1 LAEPGPDATAAAAQ
15 IGAESERPVRVVVTG
30 AAGYVGSRLVPEL
43 LRRGHTVVAT
53 RTGADPPAVSWADR
67 VEWRRMDVLNLRE
80 TVLALAGVDAVVYL
94 IHGLGDADFRH
105 TDREA
110 AENLRDAVDHQGVR
124 RLVYFSGLIS
134 GVSAADLSEHL
145 ASRLEV
151 EETLAQSTASTPT
164 LRAAMVVGS
173 GSTSFEMVRQ
183 ISERLPLLQTIPT
196 WMRDTVVQ
204 PIAVADAV
212 HYLAE
217 AVERVHVTG
226 HLDVAGRD
234 RLTYPELLDLYA
246 DIAGLTR
253 IQVTVPGLPEELV
266 GWVAG
271 QLTDVDTPTVQSLMA
286 SLRYDMVADLEPIAA
301 LGPHDPMPLRQS
313 IRRVLAADDGDL
325 DGADV
330 AGDPARASA
339 ADRV

>member
-1 LAEPGPDATAAAAQ
+1 M
-15 IGAESERPVRVVVTG
+15 RVLVTG
-30 AAGYVGSRLVPEL
+30 AAGYLGSRLTPEL
-43 LRRGHTVVAT
+43 LRRGHTVIAT
-53 RTGADPPAVSWADR
+53 RTGADPPAVSWADL

-124 RLVYFSGLIS
+124 RVVYFSGLIPDEPT
-134 GVSAADLSEHL
+134 ADLSEHL

-151 EETLAQSTASTPT
+151 EEVLAESSASTLT

-183 ISERLPLLQTIPT
+183 ISDRLPLLQTIPH

-204 PIAVADAV
+204 PIAIADAV

-217 AVERVHVTG
+217 AVERVDVSG
-226 HLDVAGRD
+226 HLDVAGPD
-234 RLTYPELLDLYA
+234 RVTYPELLDLYA

-253 IQVTVPGLPEELV
+253 VQVTVPGLPEELV
-266 GWVAG
+266 GWLAG
-271 QLTDVDTPTVQSLMA
+271 QLTDVDTPTVQALMA
-286 SLRYDMVADLEPIAA
+286 SLRNDMVADLDGIAA
-301 LGPHDPMPLRQS
+301 LGPHQAISLTES
-313 IRRVLAADDGDL
+313 IRRALLPDDL
-325 DGADV
+325 EIDGADV
-330 AGDPARASA
+330 TGDPARSSA

>member
-1 LAEPGPDATAAAAQ
+1 
-15 IGAESERPVRVVVTG
+15 
-30 AAGYVGSRLVPEL
+30 
-43 LRRGHTVVAT
+43 
-53 RTGADPPAVSWADR
+53 
-67 VEWRRMDVLNLRE
+67 MDVLNLRE

-124 RLVYFSGLIS
+124 RLVYFSGLIPD
-134 GVSAADLSEHL
+134 VSAADLSEHL

-151 EETLAQSTASTPT
+151 EETLAQSTASTLT

-217 AVERVHVTG
+217 AVERVDVTG
-226 HLDVAGRD
+226 HLDVAGPD

-271 QLTDVDTPTVQSLMA
+271 SSPTSTP
-286 SLRYDMVADLEPIAA
+286 
-301 LGPHDPMPLRQS
+301 
-313 IRRVLAADDGDL
+313 RRSS
-325 DGADV
+325 
-330 AGDPARASA
+330 R
-339 ADRV
+339 

>member
-1 LAEPGPDATAAAAQ
+1 
-15 IGAESERPVRVVVTG
+15 
-30 AAGYVGSRLVPEL
+30 
-43 LRRGHTVVAT
+43 
-53 RTGADPPAVSWADR
+53 
-67 VEWRRMDVLNLRE
+67 MDVLNLRE

-124 RLVYFSGLIS
+124 RLVYFSGLIPD
-134 GVSAADLSEHL
+134 VSAADLSEHL

-151 EETLAQSTASTPT
+151 EETLAQSTASTLT

-217 AVERVHVTG
+217 AVERVDVTG
-226 HLDVAGRD
+226 HLDVAGPD

-253 IQVTVPGLPEELV
+253 IQVTVPGLPEEARGV
-266 GWVAG
+266 GG
-271 QLTDVDTPTVQSLMA
+271 RLTDVDTPTVQSLMA
-286 SLRYDMVADLEPIAA
+286 SLRARHGRRPRAGHGPGSARPDAVEREHSAGPCRERRRPRRCGRRRGPGPRLGGGPGLSSPSSRRLE
-301 LGPHDPMPLRQS
+301 
-313 IRRVLAADDGDL
+313 RR
-325 DGADV
+325 
-330 AGDPARASA
+330 PRARPRTS
-339 ADRV
+339 

>member
-1 LAEPGPDATAAAAQ
+1 M
-15 IGAESERPVRVVVTG
+15 RVLVTG
-30 AAGYVGSRLVPEL
+30 AAGYLGSRLAPEL
-43 LRRGHTVVAT
+43 LRRGHTVVGTHTAD
-53 RTGADPPAVSWADR
+53 DPPAVSWADR

-110 AENLRDAVDHQGVR
+110 AENLRDAVDHQRVR
-124 RLVYFSGLIS
+124 RVVYFSGL
-134 GVSAADLSEHL
+134 VPDELTADLSEHL

-151 EETLAQSTASTPT
+151 EQVLAGSSASTLT

-183 ISERLPLLQTIPT
+183 ISDRLPLLQTIPR

-204 PIAVADAV
+204 PIAIADAV

-217 AVERVHVTG
+217 AVERVDVRG
-226 HLDVAGRD
+226 HLDVAGPD
-234 RLTYPELLDLYA
+234 RVTYPELLDLYA

-253 IQVTVPGLPEELV
+253 VQVTVPGLPEELV
-266 GWVAG
+266 GWLAG
-271 QLTDVDTPTVQSLMA
+271 QLTDVDTPTVQTLMA
-286 SLRYDMVADLEPIAA
+286 SLRNDMVADLDGIAA
-301 LGPHDPMPLRQS
+301 LGPHQAMSLPES
-313 IRRVLAADDGDL
+313 IRRALV
-325 DGADV
+325 
-330 AGDPARASA
+330 
-339 ADRV
+339 

>member
-1 LAEPGPDATAAAAQ
+1 MTGWRWPGSTQ
-15 IGAESERPVRVVVTG
+15 WRP
-30 AAGYVGSRLVPEL
+30 
-43 LRRGHTVVAT
+43 
-53 RTGADPPAVSWADR
+53 
-67 VEWRRMDVLNLRE
+67 
-80 TVLALAGVDAVVYL
+80 L

-124 RLVYFSGLIS
+124 RLVYFSGLIPD
-134 GVSAADLSEHL
+134 VSAADLSEHL

-151 EETLAQSTASTPT
+151 EETLAQSTASTLT

-253 IQVTVPGLPEELV
+253 IQVTVPGLPEEIV

-286 SLRYDMVADLEPIAA
+286 SLRHDMVADLEPITA
-301 LGPHDPMPLRQS
+301 LGPHDPMPLRAEHPAGPCRG
-313 IRRVLAADDGDL
+313 RRRPRRCGRRRGSGPRLGGGPGLSAPSSRRL
-325 DGADV
+325 ERR
-330 AGDPARASA
+330 PRAQPRTS
-339 ADRV
+339 

>member
-1 LAEPGPDATAAAAQ
+1 
-15 IGAESERPVRVVVTG
+15 
-30 AAGYVGSRLVPEL
+30 
-43 LRRGHTVVAT
+43 
-53 RTGADPPAVSWADR
+53 
-67 VEWRRMDVLNLRE
+67 MDVLNLRE

-124 RLVYFSGLIS
+124 RLVYFSGLIPD
-134 GVSAADLSEHL
+134 VSAADLSEHL

-151 EETLAQSTASTPT
+151 EETLAQSTASTLT

-196 WMRDTVVQ
+196 WMRGTVVQ

-217 AVERVHVTG
+217 AVERVDVTG
-226 HLDVAGRD
+226 HLDVAGPD

-286 SLRYDMVADLEPIAA
+286 SLRHDMVADLEPIAA

-313 IRRVLAADDGDL
+313 IRRALAADDGDL

>member
-1 LAEPGPDATAAAAQ
+1 M
-15 IGAESERPVRVVVTG
+15 RVLVTG
-30 AAGYVGSRLVPEL
+30 AAGYLGSRLTPEL

-53 RTGADPPAVSWADR
+53 HTAVDPPAVPWADR

-94 IHGLGDADFRH
+94 IHALGDADFRH

-110 AENLRDAVDHQGVR
+110 AENLRDAVDYQGVR
-124 RLVYFSGLIS
+124 RVVYFSGL
-134 GVSAADLSEHL
+134 VPDELTADLSEHL

-151 EETLAQSTASTPT
+151 EQVLAGSSASTLT

-183 ISERLPLLQTIPT
+183 ISDRLPLLQTIPR

-204 PIAVADAV
+204 PIAIADAV

-217 AVERVHVTG
+217 AVERVDVRG
-226 HLDVAGRD
+226 HLDVAGPD
-234 RLTYPELLDLYA
+234 RVTYPELLDLYA

-253 IQVTVPGLPEELV
+253 VQVTVPGLPEELV
-266 GWVAG
+266 GWLAG
-271 QLTDVDTPTVQSLMA
+271 QLTDVDTPTVQALMA
-286 SLRYDMVADLEPIAA
+286 SLRNDMVADLDGIAA
-301 LGPHDPMPLRQS
+301 LGPHQAMSLPES
-313 IRRVLAADDGDL
+313 IRRALVSDEGSSVRRRQ
-325 DGADV
+325 DV
-330 AGDPARASA
+330 AR
-339 ADRV
+339 RV